1 MGGTIMRKLLRVIGE
16 TENGLNVVGVFLFA
30 KTFKKKTT
38 YYVQNS
44 DGEVIPCVKCV
55 EDVPKFR

>member
-1 MGGTIMRKLLRVIGE
+1 MRKLLRVIGE
-16 TENGLNVVGVFLFA
+16 TEKGLNVVGVFLFA
-30 KTFKKKTT
+30 KIYQKKTT

>member
-1 MGGTIMRKLLRVIGE
+1 MKKLLRVIGE

-30 KTFKKKTT
+30 KIFKKKTT